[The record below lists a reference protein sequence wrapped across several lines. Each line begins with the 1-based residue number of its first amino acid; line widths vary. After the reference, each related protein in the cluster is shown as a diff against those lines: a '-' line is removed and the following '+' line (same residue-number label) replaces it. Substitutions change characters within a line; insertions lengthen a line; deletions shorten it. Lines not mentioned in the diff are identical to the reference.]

1 MLKKI
6 CIVLGSRANYSSIKS
21 VMECLK
27 NDSNFKLQIIL
38 TTSSVLERYGNVGKL
53 VKKDGFSIN
62 QRIYNL
68 IEGEN
73 PQTMAKSTGLALI
86 ELSSAFDKLK
96 PDLVF
101 AVGDRFEI
109 MSTVLAATYMNI
121 PLAHTMGGEV
131 TGTIDESIRHAITKF
146 AHLHFPATRKSA
158 DRIKKLGER
167 KENIFNVGCPRID
180 YVREVLE
187 KKESIDKT
195 FLDQGV
201 GSRININEPF
211 IILSYHPVTTEFD
224 KIQFQT
230 KIILDSINSI
240 NIPVIILWPNADAG
254 SSDIAKII
262 RIYREKGLLKK
273 AHFYK
278 NLPTD
283 IYIRLMDN
291 TLCIIGNSSSGIRE
305 GNYIGVPC
313 VNIGSRQNS
322 RERGINVLDVGYEK
336 NKIIKAI
343 EKQISVAKYKK
354 GKLYGNGD
362 AGKKIVK
369 ILKKITYLNIQKKI
383 SY

>member
-1 MLKKI
+1 MQNLK
-6 CIVLGSRANYSSIKS
+6 SDN
-21 VMECLK
+21 
-27 NDSNFKLQIIL
+27 NFKLQIIL
-38 TTSSVLERYGNVGKL
+38 TTSSVLERYGDVSKL
-53 VKKDGFSIN
+53 VKKDGFVID
-62 QRIYNL
+62 QKIYNL
-68 IEGEN
+68 VEGEN
-73 PQTMAKSTGLALI
+73 PQTMAKSTGLALV
-86 ELSSAFDKLK
+86 ELSSVFERLK

-109 MSTVLAATYMNI
+109 MSIVLAATYMNI

-146 AHLHFPATRKSA
+146 AHLHFPATKKSA

-180 YVREVLE
+180 YVREVL
-187 KKESIDKT
+187 KKKKSIDKT

-201 GSRININEPF
+201 GSRIDINKPF

-224 KIQFQT
+224 NIQFQT
-230 KIILDSINSI
+230 KIILDCINSI

-254 SSDIAKII
+254 SSDIAKIM

-322 RERGINVLDVGYEK
+322 RERGENVIDVGYEK
-336 NKIIKAI
+336 SKIIDALK
-343 EKQISVAKYKK
+343 KQIKIRKYKQ
-354 GKLYGNGD
+354 GIIYGNGD

-369 ILKKITYLNIQKKI
+369 ILKKITHLNIQKKI
-383 SY
+383 TY